1 LEKDKTI
8 ENLENDIWEA
18 INFPTSLVERCHNLR
33 KKKIKDL
40 SNDELR
46 LLIGQ
51 NIGLK
56 FIVPV
61 ALQILEEEILLET
74 TYYPGDLLL
83 SVISC
88 DISYWKNNKAS
99 LNTLLSIYKNN
110 LEKINNS
117 DKEEEIN
124 KKVKTLLNQLTNH

>member
-1 LEKDKTI
+1 MEKDKTI
-8 ENLENDIWEA
+8 EDLENDVWKE
-18 INFPTSLVERCHNLR
+18 INFPTSLVERCYYLR

-61 ALQILEEEILLET
+61 AFQILEEEILVEA

-88 DISYWKNNKAS
+88 DINYWKNNKAS

-124 KKVKTLLNQLTNH
+124 KKVKTLLNQFTNH